1 MKKLCT
7 ILICAAMLLTCTSV
21 SALELT
27 SDAACVL
34 DYQTGE
40 FYYEHNAD
48 TMLAPASMTKLMTA
62 YMIYSAISQGTLT
75 LDTKITADDDD
86 EAASLDY
93 EATNVY
99 LKSGTQYSVSEIL
112 DAMLV
117 PSACAASAMA
127 GKYLCGS
134 EREFAKKMTETA
146 VRMGLNAYF
155 EDASGLSDENRIT
168 ARSTALLAKT
178 LIEKYPDILS
188 HTSKPYIIF
197 GGKKY
202 NSTNR
207 MLPGASYAYTGVDGL
222 KTGTTT
228 LAGCCFT
235 ATASV
240 DEIRIISVTMKSD
253 SGSARFTDSV
263 QMLDYGFAEAN
274 RRYNNLFAT
283 DMRVFINGNEVPAF
297 RYPGPGSALCI
308 IAEDLKD
315 YSCDLS
321 WDDSTRTLTAV
332 YSSEKPATPI
342 PMEMY
347 RAYENG
353 SALFP
358 VYRNSKIKVTINT
371 PNGGYEFTQTY
382 PLDGY
387 TAISADEFAAF
398 AKSCTWSGEDRAL
411 YIEI

>member
-1 MKKLCT
+1 MKRFYAI
-7 ILICAAMLLTCTSV
+7 ILCAAMLLTGTGA

-27 SDAACVL
+27 SGAACVL

-62 YMIYSAISQGTLT
+62 YMIYSAIDEGKLT
-75 LDTKITADDDD
+75 LDTMITADSAD
-86 EAASLDY
+86 EAASHDY
-93 EATNVY
+93 EATNVP
-99 LKSGTQYSVSEIL
+99 LKSGKQYSVSELL
-112 DAMLV
+112 DAILV

-127 GKYLCGS
+127 GRYLCGS

-197 GGKKY
+197 DGKKY
-202 NSTNR
+202 TSTNR
-207 MLPGASYAYTGVDGL
+207 MLPDAHYAYEGVDGL

-235 ATASV
+235 ATAKI
-240 DEIRIISVTMKSD
+240 DDIRMISVTMKSNSGVMRFAD
-253 SGSARFTDSV
+253 SS
-263 QMLDYGFAEAN
+263 QLLDYGFDEAN

-297 RYPGPGSALCI
+297 RYAGPGSALCI

-315 YSCDLS
+315 YGCELA
-321 WDDSTRTLTAV
+321 WDDASRTLSAV
-332 YSSEKPATPI
+332 YSSEKAATPI

-347 RAYENG
+347 RGYENG

-358 VYRNSKIKVTINT
+358 VYRNSKINVTINT
-371 PNGGYEFTQTY
+371 PNGEYAFAQTY
-382 PLDGY
+382 PLGGY
-387 TAISADEFAAF
+387 TAISADEFASF
-398 AKSCTWSGEDRAL
+398 AKDCTWNGEERAL
-411 YIEI
+411 YIEM